1 MKLFKTALLLA
12 SGTLVTACELKTGST
27 GPEILQDL
35 IRYDERATDLGKAL
49 DAFDGSPETF
59 DVVYGASGE
68 QSQAA
73 KRLIADC
80 STVGQ
85 LCRSDSKAIADELI
99 SHFDID
105 KSFLGTFASKK
116 IMFKKIGKQD
126 WVASFLIATKN
137 NVDTLLPIMRSKV
150 DIDDCCRVARFQA
163 NLTAIIVDAIDAYV

>member
-1 MKLFKTALLLA
+1 MIVPTIIMTSILLFHSRAFTYIFAEFPGLSSIMKFFKTALLLA

-35 IRYDERATDLGKAL
+35 LRYDERATDLGKAL

-73 KRLIADC
+73 KRLIGDC

-105 KSFLGTFASKK
+105 KRFLGTFASKVRSRLMVT
-116 IMFKKIGKQD
+116 IVMG
-126 WVASFLIATKN
+126 AS
-137 NVDTLLPIMRSKV
+137 
-150 DIDDCCRVARFQA
+150 
-163 NLTAIIVDAIDAYV
+163 